1 MEETIQ
7 RYWQAADLKRR
18 LIKLIDQAPPET
30 RCQRIFIHGKAVST
44 ESSAEKIIEK
54 EPVLQTIQQIIQA
67 NEELLAVN
75 PTELE
80 NFLRLRIQNPAASV
94 RLLKIIFD
102 GCCNQPALSTLLNH
116 ESVFLRDLL
125 TKRLC
130 ELISEE
136 NWQDFIR
143 LLKNEQS
150 LDSMFFKDYQA
161 LLKYPLELKIL
172 GYGEISTVMKPV
184 RKFLDRQST
193 RWIYKRMPIFP
204 SLEDV
209 KKYQKIYREYRELLI
224 EKCGLRVPEQKIWY
238 VVRENGTVSVYA
250 LQEMVNPNL
259 IGHKIIHHL
268 NPEQGRILFNRVLH
282 EMKKVWDFNRTST
295 DLKIALDGQISNW
308 ALEGDET
315 DTLDEQIQSNLIYL
329 DTSTP
334 LFRVN
339 EEEQLDPE
347 IFIKNSPSFLR
358 SIIRMFFLQDVLDRY
373 YDFRSVVIDLIANL
387 YKEGLPQFIPQ
398 LVEDANL
405 IFATDFADL
414 YLEPLTEKEIEKYY
428 KQDAFIWK
436 FFQTSRKID
445 RFITEKIKR
454 NRYEYRLPGKIRR

>member
-7 RYWQAADLKRR
+7 RYWRAADLKRR
-18 LIKLIDQAPPET
+18 LLKLIDQTHTET
-30 RCQRIFIHGKAVST
+30 RCQKIFIHGKAVAT
-44 ESSAEKIIEK
+44 ESSPEKILK
-54 EPVLQTIQQIIQA
+54 NEPVLQMIQQIIQA
-67 NEELLAVN
+67 NEELLAIN

-80 NFLRLRIQNPAASV
+80 NFLRFRIQNPIVTV
-94 RLLKIIFD
+94 RLLKIIFN
-102 GCCNQPALSTLLNH
+102 GCCNQPALSTLLNQ
-116 ESVFLRDLL
+116 ENIFLRDLL
-125 TKRLC
+125 TNKLC

-136 NWQDFIR
+136 NWQDFIQ

-150 LDSMFFKDYQA
+150 LAAKFFKDYHA

-172 GYGEISTVMKPV
+172 GYGEISTVMKPA
-184 RKFLDRQST
+184 RKFSDRQST
-193 RWIYKRMPIFP
+193 PWIYKRMPIFP

-238 VVRENGTVSVYA
+238 VVRRNGTVSVYA

-282 EMKKVWDFNRTST
+282 EMKKVWDFNQTSA
-295 DLKIALDGQISNW
+295 DLKIALDCQISNW
-308 ALEGDET
+308 ALEDCET
-315 DTLDEQIQSNLIYL
+315 DNLDEQIQADLIYL

-334 LFRVN
+334 LYRVN
-339 EEEQLDPE
+339 GQEQLDPE

-358 SIIRMFFLQDVLDRY
+358 AIIRIFFLQDVLDRY

-387 YKEGLPQFIPQ
+387 YKEDLSQFIPQ
-398 LVEDANL
+398 LVEDANH
-405 IFATDFADL
+405 IFMTDFTDL
-414 YLEPLTEKEIEKYY
+414 NLEPLTEKEIEKYY
-428 KQDAFIWK
+428 KQDAFIWR

-445 RFITEKIKR
+445 KFITEKIKR
-454 NRYEYRLPGKIRR
+454 NRYEYRLPGKIKR